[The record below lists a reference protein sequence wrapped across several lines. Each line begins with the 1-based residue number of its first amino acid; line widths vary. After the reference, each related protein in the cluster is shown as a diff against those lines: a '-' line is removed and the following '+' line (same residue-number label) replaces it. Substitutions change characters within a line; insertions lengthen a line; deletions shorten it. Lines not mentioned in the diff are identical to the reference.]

1 MIPIE
6 KRKNMIEKNDQLSI
20 SKQCI
25 LLSINRSSLYYSPA
39 VESKENL
46 EIMETMDHL
55 YTRAPFFGTKKLLVL
70 FTLLGYNIN
79 IKRLR
84 RLKKL
89 VNWRTI
95 YPTRKTSI
103 SNTKEY
109 KYPYLLNGL
118 DINRANQVWAID
130 ITYVPMKKGFMYL
143 FAIIDIHTRYVVG
156 WSISNSMTTE
166 WCNACIKEA
175 IEKHGA
181 PEIINSDQGSQFTS
195 AEYVALLKENG
206 INISMDGKGR
216 YCDNIFIERLWRSV
230 KYENIYIYAYVYAY
244 EDGLSLWKGLGEY
257 FNFYNKDR
265 FHESLDYQTPYQ
277 VYYRDAA

>member
-156 WSISNSMTTE
+156 WSISDSMTTE
-166 WCNACIKEA
+166 WCNACIKVA

-230 KYENIYIYAYVYAY
+230 KYENIYIYAY

-265 FHESLDYQTPYQ
+265 FHESLDYQTLYQ